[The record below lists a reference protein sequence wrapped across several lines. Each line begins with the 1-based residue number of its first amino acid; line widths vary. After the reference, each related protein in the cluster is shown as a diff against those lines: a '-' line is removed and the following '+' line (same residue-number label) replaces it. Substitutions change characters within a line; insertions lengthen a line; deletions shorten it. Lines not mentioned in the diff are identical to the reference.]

1 MQSKSIGMGMIL
13 LGFLLIA
20 TVCIGKAEEKQEDPR
35 IETIQVVSIIGNE
48 LTYFSSSVSENG
60 IRDQRTEDKPENKPE
75 NKPERTAE
83 NPDRGEKTENTRNT
97 DSNNSSEKRSGKG
110 KGGSRTS
117 KTVYLPVAVPVHTGE
132 ERVRTFTILQ
142 ANDVL
147 EVKIMKNAAGEE
159 CIVEIWMEG
168 TRMEDE

>member
-1 MQSKSIGMGMIL
+1 MQSRSIGIGMIL
-13 LGFLLIA
+13 LGFLLIV
-20 TVCIGKAEEKQEDPR
+20 TVCIGKAEEKQEDSR

-60 IRDQRTEDKPENKPE
+60 ISDQRTEDKPE

-83 NPDRGEKTENTRNT
+83 NPDRGEKTENTRST

-132 ERVRTFTILQ
+132 ERERTFTILQ

-147 EVKIMKNAAGEE
+147 EVKIMKNATGEE